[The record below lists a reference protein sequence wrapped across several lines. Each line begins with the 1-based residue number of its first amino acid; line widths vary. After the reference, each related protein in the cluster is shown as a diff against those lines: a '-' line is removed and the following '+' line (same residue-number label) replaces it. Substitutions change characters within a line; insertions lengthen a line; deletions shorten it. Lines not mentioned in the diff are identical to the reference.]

1 MPIMDAEIQ
10 VMKKFA
16 ILCGVVLFASSSVL
30 AQEGDFERGQALS
43 QTCAACHGPD
53 GNSMAGD
60 FPTIAGQHSK
70 YIAKQL
76 RDYQI
81 GAESG
86 GERGRFDFIM
96 ADSVSGLSDQDILDL
111 AAYFSAQELN
121 VIGTDLSEEE
131 IALAQRLYLAG
142 DEDRG
147 ITGCAACHGPRGS
160 GMGLAA
166 FPVIGGQHAQY
177 TRKMLEQFRN
187 EERENDPN
195 GMMRDIASQLSEED
209 IDLLSRYLSGLY

>member
-16 ILCGVVLFASSSVL
+16 ILCGVVLFASGSVL
-30 AQEGDFERGQALS
+30 AQDGDFDRGQELS
-43 QTCAACHGPD
+43 QTCAACHGAD
-53 GNSMAGD
+53 GNSLAGD
-60 FPTIAGQHSK
+60 FPSIAGQHSK

-81 GAESG
+81 GAESN
-86 GERGRFDFIM
+86 GERGRYNMLM
-96 ADSVSGLSDQDILDL
+96 ADSVSGLSEQDMLDL
-111 AAYFSAQELN
+111 AAYFSAQEHN

-131 IALAQRLYLAG
+131 IAQAQQLYLAG
-142 DEDRG
+142 DEERG
-147 ITGCAACHGPRGS
+147 ITGCAACHGPRGN

-166 FPVIGGQHAQY
+166 FPVIGGQHSQY
-177 TRKMLEQFRN
+177 TRLMLEQFRD
-187 EERENDPN
+187 EDRSNDPN
-195 GMMRDIASQLSEED
+195 SMMRDVASRLSQED